1 MRIIDGIT
9 DCTGRMSI
17 YTIHSRKKARNNAA
31 DFHILIVVSSA
42 WDWYQL
48 WPGLIGGR
56 VRD

>member
-1 MRIIDGIT
+1 MVSQTVLVGCLYIQYIAG
-9 DCTGRMSI
+9 
-17 YTIHSRKKARNNAA
+17 KNNEA